1 MSKTILVLSSHTDDA
16 EIAAGGTIAKWV
28 EQGHRVIH
36 RAFSPAIISLPSG
49 TGSETTTKEFWAA
62 QRILGT
68 KGFVWDYPART
79 LPEHRQE
86 ILDLIVRDAN
96 KYDPDL
102 VLGPSMFDCHQDH
115 QIVAEEMIRAF
126 RRRAEILSYE
136 HPRNDRGFTPRAWCK
151 LSEDHVEKKLEA
163 IAAYKSQVQK
173 RHSFLDRDSIN
184 AILRYRGMQIN
195 TEWAEAFEVIRHRF

>member
-28 EQGHRVIH
+28 EQGCLVFH
-36 RAFSPAIISLPSG
+36 RAFSPAVISLPSG
-49 TGSETTTKEFWAA
+49 TESETTVKEFDAA

-68 KGFVWDYPART
+68 SGCIGAFPART
-79 LPEHRQE
+79 LPEYRQE
-86 ILDLIVRDAN
+86 ILDLIIKDAN
-96 KYDPDL
+96 DINPDL

-126 RRRAEILSYE
+126 RRCAEILSYE
-136 HPRNDRGFTPRAWCK
+136 HPRNDRGFTPRAWCE
-151 LSEDHVEKKLEA
+151 LSESHVDKKLEA
-163 IAAYKSQVQK
+163 IAAYKSQIQK
-173 RHSFLDRDSIN
+173 EHSFLDKDSIR

-195 TEWAEAFEVIRHRF
+195 TEFAEAFEVIRHRF